1 MRFKKIPLMSKTL
14 SLEIKNI
21 IRETSNVTSL
31 LLQAKE
37 ADQFNFSA
45 GQFVTLL
52 FDLDDEEIRRSF
64 SISSSPLDLPQIRIT
79 IKRAE
84 DGLASK
90 HFLDEV
96 KIGETI
102 KAFHPTGNFTIKTNA
117 GKKGG
122 AIFIGAGS
130 GITPLY
136 SMIKTI
142 LAIEAQSKLAL
153 IYGSRNESS
162 IIFKEEIDT
171 LAKTYKDR
179 LQVEHFLSRPQN
191 SWEGHVGRITKANLI
206 STLKSLTN
214 IDYTT
219 AEYYLCGPEGMM
231 QSAAYALN
239 ELGVDHQHIH
249 TENFDVK
256 LLCETDR
263 IEEIEREV
271 TIIFRDEEY
280 KISVKPGES
289 ILLKALSLGLEL
301 PNSCQAG
308 NCGTCRAKL
317 LSGKIQLI
325 EQTALSEEDIKNG
338 YCLTCVGHPA
348 SDDVVILYEEPFG

>member
-1 MRFKKIPLMSKTL
+1 MSTL
-14 SLEIKNI
+14 NLEIEKI
-21 IRETSNVTSL
+21 VQETNNVTSL
-31 LLQAKE
+31 LLHAKE

-79 IKRAE
+79 IKKSE
-84 DGLASK
+84 DGLASR

-96 KIGETI
+96 KAGELI
-102 KAFHPTGNFTIKTNA
+102 KAFHPTGNFTVKTDSD
-117 GKKGG
+117 KKRS
-122 AIFIGAGS
+122 AVFIGAGS

-142 LAIEAQSKLAL
+142 LAIEPQSKLAL
-153 IYGSRNESS
+153 IYGNRNESS
-162 IIFKEEIDT
+162 IIFREEIDT
-171 LAKTYKDR
+171 LSKIYKDHF
-179 LQVEHFLSRPQN
+179 QIEHFLSRPQN
-191 SWEGHVGRITKANLI
+191 SWSGHVGRITKENLI
-206 STLKSLTN
+206 STIKSLTK
-214 IDYTT
+214 IDYQT

-231 QSAAYALN
+231 QSAAFALN
-239 ELGVDHQHIH
+239 DLGIEHQHIH

-271 TIIFRDEEY
+271 TIIFRDSEY
-280 KISVKPGES
+280 KINVKPGES

-348 SDDVVILYEEPFG
+348 SDDVVILYEEPFE

>member
-1 MRFKKIPLMSKTL
+1 MSTL
-14 SLEIKNI
+14 NLEIKKI
-21 IRETSNVTSL
+21 IRETNSVTSL
-31 LLQAKE
+31 LLQARE
-37 ADQFNFSA
+37 SDQLNFTA

-52 FDLDDEEIRRSF
+52 FNLDEEEIRRSF
-64 SISSSPLDLPQIRIT
+64 SISSSPLDLPQLRIT

-96 KIGETI
+96 KTGEII
-102 KAFHPTGNFTIKTNA
+102 KAFHPTGNFTIKIDPDKKRNA
-117 GKKGG
+117 V
-122 AIFIGAGS
+122 FIGAGS

-142 LAIEAQSKLAL
+142 LAAEPQGKIAL
-153 IYGSRNESS
+153 IYGNRNESL
-162 IIFKEEIDT
+162 IIFKDEIDM
-171 LAKTYKDR
+171 LAKAYKDS

-191 SWEGHVGRITKANLI
+191 SWNGHVGRITKENLI
-206 STLKSLTN
+206 STLKSLAN
-214 IDYTT
+214 IGYTE

-239 ELGVDHQHIH
+239 ELGINHHHIH
-249 TENFDVK
+249 TENFDVQ

-271 TIIFRDEEY
+271 TIIFRDEEH
-280 KISVKPGES
+280 KINIKPGES

-338 YCLTCVGHPA
+338 YCLTCVGHAA
-348 SDDVVILYEEPFG
+348 SDDVVILYEEPFE